1 MSVRSSNGERDEW
14 HAPQLLPNLVDHAP
28 VLYQKLAPLH
38 HLLAIKTDV
47 EIAANAVDMC
57 FGKPLGAGVL
67 GVWMTKGDVHSRDL
81 FVLQNVADNM
91 RAGGVGANREFA
103 DTIAVL
109 VSARVSAK
117 FVAQTFV
124 LRAKIDNA
132 VVFDLDGERILF

>member
-38 HLLAIKTDV
+38 HLLAIKPDV

-91 RAGGVGANREFA
+91 RAGGVCPNRESA
-103 DTIAVL
+103 ATIPVL
-109 VSARVSAK
+109 VSARGSAQ
-117 FVAQTFV
+117 FVTTDLV
-124 LRAKIDNA
+124 LGAKI
-132 VVFDLDGERILF
+132 